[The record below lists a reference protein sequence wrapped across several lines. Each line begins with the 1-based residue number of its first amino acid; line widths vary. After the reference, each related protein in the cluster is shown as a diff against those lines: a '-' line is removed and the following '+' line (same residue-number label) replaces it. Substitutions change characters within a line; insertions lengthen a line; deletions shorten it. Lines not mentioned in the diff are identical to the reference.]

1 MKKILLIGSSGFLGK
16 NVLDKINSNNQ
27 VHVIT
32 GKADVDITNYND
44 FKEFASEIDFEY
56 IINCAAFVGGV
67 SYGYEYPA
75 ELLSI
80 NSAIANNVFKI
91 AKEKSVKLLVNPIPN
106 CVYPG
111 HLNIYEEKDLL
122 SGPPHESVFYY
133 ALSKRLAIALSSSY
147 YKQYNLSSCSVIM
160 SNMYGPNDHFEENR
174 SHAMGALINKIYNAK
189 QHGDLSV
196 DVWGSGKQIREW
208 LYVKDGADALM
219 VTGETAMGKYPTD
232 VIDVLS
238 DVIKETEKTLKFYS
252 RTIGK
257 DTVDSISGAISHA
270 ACTIAKDLDLKSI
283 VTMTQ
288 SGGTARMV
296 SSFRPSANVYA
307 MTTLKSTFRSLSI
320 IWGVIPVLVNQYN
333 SADEMPE
340 LAKQKLLDMKVLN
353 KEEKFIITGGVPVNV
368 PGTTNYISI
377 L

>member
-1 MKKILLIGSSGFLGK
+1 M
-16 NVLDKINSNNQ
+16 LDSMIENP
-27 VHVIT
+27 T
-32 GKADVDITNYND
+32 PTRA
-44 FKEFASEIDFEY
+44 E
-56 IINCAAFVGGV
+56 V
-67 SYGYEYPA
+67 SD
-75 ELLSI
+75 
-80 NSAIANNVFKI
+80 IANSI
-91 AKEKSVKLLVNPIPN
+91 L
-106 CVYPG
+106 
-111 HLNIYEEKDLL
+111 
-122 SGPPHESVFYY
+122 
-133 ALSKRLAIALSSSY
+133 
-147 YKQYNLSSCSVIM
+147 
-160 SNMYGPNDHFEENR
+160 
-174 SHAMGALINKIYNAK
+174 
-189 QHGDLSV
+189 
-196 DVWGSGKQIREW
+196 
-208 LYVKDGADALM
+208 DGADALM

-257 DTVDSISGAISHA
+257 DSVDSISGAISHA

-333 SADEMPE
+333 SSDEMPE